1 MKKLVLQKASIT
13 EMESGHISAS
23 LSACDMIRDNGLLVS
38 MVEVDSNGTPVAMM
52 QLFDNEEAL
61 DGDLCKGQSYVHISE
76 TSYEL
81 LSLSFN
87 KQQKCLALRKN
98 E

>member
-38 MVEVDSNGTPVAMM
+38 MVEVDSNGTPVTMM

-61 DGDLCKGQSYVHISE
+61 NCDLCKGQSYVYISD

-81 LSLSFN
+81 LSLSSN